1 MCQKVFYNLGCND
14 KNVLFR
20 NVDDSLSD
28 KLKNLEVQFAQ
39 NNKVLSTVQVQF
51 KIFTV
56 QDMDSTVQVQYEIY
70 TVQIQILYNI
80 CII

>member
-1 MCQKVFYNLGCND
+1 MYQVFYNLGCND

-39 NNKVLSTVQVQF
+39 NNKVLATVQVQY

-56 QDMDSTVQVQYEIY
+56 QYKYSTGSVQDIYSTVQVQYRFSKRY
-70 TVQIQILYNI
+70 
-80 CII
+80 